1 MATMA
6 TTEPNQLHKPLGLSC
21 VPDDLAAKYPDLL
34 INPVEHAQLFKVKY
48 AGVFTSHGRCPARI
62 EAMRTEQW
70 GQLDLRNVLSLETY
84 IDMADYDEIE
94 TIRVYSYKDDCSWL
108 CNEIRKWP
116 IFRRP
121 FISPEGWKSN
131 ADLLPINECEPDDR
145 LYWPIV
151 VDVTDR
157 DLAALDM
164 LATELATLNVD
175 FDPATLEETTQV
187 VYTVEWRSGVVTLMP
202 IDMVKIHLYT
212 ELPDAPVWLDSHPG
226 ATVRRSDTND
236 VVPESAV
243 VERWYLCKERKRA
256 AEMFDAF
263 VGAFMPPKFEL
274 SV

>member
-1 MATMA
+1 MC
-6 TTEPNQLHKPLGLSC
+6 C
-21 VPDDLAAKYPDLL
+21 VRLR
-34 INPVEHAQLFKVKY
+34 
-48 AGVFTSHGRCPARI
+48 HG
-62 EAMRTEQW
+62 
-70 GQLDLRNVLSLETY
+70 SL
-84 IDMADYDEIE
+84 
-94 TIRVYSYKDDCSWL
+94 
-108 CNEIRKWP
+108 
-116 IFRRP
+116 
-121 FISPEGWKSN
+121 
-131 ADLLPINECEPDDR
+131 
-145 LYWPIV
+145 